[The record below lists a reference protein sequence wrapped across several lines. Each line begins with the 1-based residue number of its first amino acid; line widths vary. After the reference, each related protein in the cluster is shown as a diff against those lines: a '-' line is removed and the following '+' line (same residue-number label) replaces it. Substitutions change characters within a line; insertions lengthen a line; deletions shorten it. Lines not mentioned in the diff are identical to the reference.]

1 MSELQKYKQVKLKSR
16 FSIME
21 LSTLYASIQGSDV
34 QKFMPEKH
42 LKEIQ
47 RKLHNEFYRIKG
59 MDKK

>member
-1 MSELQKYKQVKLKSR
+1 MQKYKQVKLKSR

-21 LSTLYASIQGSDV
+21 LSTLSMAILNDDV
-34 QKFMPEKH
+34 IACMPAKH